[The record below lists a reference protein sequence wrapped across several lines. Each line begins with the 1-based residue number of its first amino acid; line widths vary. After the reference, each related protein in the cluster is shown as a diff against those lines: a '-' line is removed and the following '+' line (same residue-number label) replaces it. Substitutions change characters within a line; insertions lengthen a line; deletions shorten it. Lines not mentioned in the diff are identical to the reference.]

1 MKMEAKAADIKIS
14 YSKVS
19 DTKISYTKVSD
30 TKISYTLEEFKKIIE
45 QLRAEDGCPWDR
57 EQTHESLKPCI
68 TEEAAE
74 LVSSIRIYEKTGNP
88 ENMMEELGD
97 VLLQVV
103 MHTVIAEEE
112 GIFKMEDVFRE
123 VSEKMIRRHPHV
135 FGELNVDSTTE
146 VLRNWDEIKKKE
158 KEGKDWIVSDL
169 REIPVELPALI
180 RAEKVQK
187 KVDKIYQK
195 RNSAKESIDI
205 MRERLQE
212 LEENLSSGNIPQ
224 EKQIIGDLLI
234 ELTNISGSKKLNAE
248 QILTDAIEDVIE
260 RYEP

>member
-1 MKMEAKAADIKIS
+1 MEA
-14 YSKVS
+14 
-19 DTKISYTKVSD
+19 
-30 TKISYTLEEFKKIIE
+30 YTLESFKKIIT
-45 QLRAEDGCPWDR
+45 QLRSENGCPWDR

-88 ENMMEELGD
+88 ENMLEELGD

-112 GIFKMEDVFRE
+112 GIFTMEDVLRE

-135 FGELNVDSTTE
+135 FGELNVENTTE

-158 KEGKDWIVSDL
+158 KEGKDWIASQL
-169 REIPVELPALI
+169 REIPQELPALT
-180 RAEKVQK
+180 RAEKIHK
-187 KVDKIYQK
+187 KTDKLYK
-195 RNSAKESIDI
+195 RRNLPQDSIRI
-205 MRERLQE
+205 MREKIDE
-212 LEENLSSGNIPQ
+212 LEESLTGESTGR
-224 EKQIIGDLLI
+224 EAQIIGDLLI
-234 ELTNISGSKKLNAE
+234 ELTNISGHKKWNAE
-248 QILTDAIEDVIE
+248 QILTDAVEDIID